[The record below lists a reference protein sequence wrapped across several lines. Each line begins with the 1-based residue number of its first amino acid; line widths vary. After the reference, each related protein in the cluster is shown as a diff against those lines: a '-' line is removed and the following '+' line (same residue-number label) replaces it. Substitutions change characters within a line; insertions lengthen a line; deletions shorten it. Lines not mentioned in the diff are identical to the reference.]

1 MITVAQS
8 VYKETILRKTLMNQS
23 LFINLELQL
32 DNKMNSKVNDSCP
45 FIFRIW
51 KLHHELRGP
60 GASLNRSSSCMSR
73 GRNADLPCPLLQSV
87 YPALHTYKAPLPFH
101 LKSLSLYASWAQEL
115 L

>member
-60 GASLNRSSSCMSR
+60 GASLNRSRSCMSR
-73 GRNADLPCPLLQSV
+73 GRNADLPCPLYYNRFIQLFI
-87 YPALHTYKAPLPFH
+87 HTKH
-101 LKSLSLYASWAQEL
+101 LFLST
-115 L
+115 